1 MDPSSV
7 PLLAWHFVAVQNSVN
22 PMLAFCRGDVVYF
35 LLVSPGWSVL
45 LSVVTSHAHIQ
56 GLSLYLSDSMIAEHA
71 GNSCSFPL
79 AWENQPGGHCSSAAA
94 VPLPGGMRSVTE
106 VPICSVFL
114 LEV

>member
-71 GNSCSFPL
+71 GT
-79 AWENQPGGHCSSAAA
+79 AAA
-94 VPLPGGMRSVTE
+94 SRWLGKTSLVVTALQLQR
-106 VPICSVFL
+106 CL
-114 LEV
+114 CLEA